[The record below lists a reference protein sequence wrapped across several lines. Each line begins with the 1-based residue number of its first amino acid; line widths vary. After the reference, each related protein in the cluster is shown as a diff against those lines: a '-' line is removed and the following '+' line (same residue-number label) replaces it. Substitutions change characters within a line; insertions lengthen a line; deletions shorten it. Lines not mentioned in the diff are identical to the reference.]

1 MVEEK
6 KGEKEENLRYKYIGF
21 EVFSLKPKKFWKNA
35 EEEKRYLEETKK
47 RKEKGE
53 REERDHSLVFVP
65 IFTPVEKWILS
76 LTSILMILSIF
87 LPWFTFTRGES
98 AIRYN
103 AIQYLINFGTAMTY
117 SGLGGPLLGL
127 LVVIFLFLILS
138 SFILGIIN
146 LIALYSK
153 INSEGSY
160 LQKIKKSLRLNFI
173 PLLLWLI
180 AVILSIFGMATPLAT
195 AFGVN
200 QLKDTLNVV
209 TLISISGVGL
219 WISLGC
225 WVMNSIKAN
234 DL

>member
-1 MVEEK
+1 
-6 KGEKEENLRYKYIGF
+6 
-21 EVFSLKPKKFWKNA
+21 
-35 EEEKRYLEETKK
+35 
-47 RKEKGE
+47 
-53 REERDHSLVFVP
+53 
-65 IFTPVEKWILS
+65 
-76 LTSILMILSIF
+76 
-87 LPWFTFTRGES
+87 
-98 AIRYN
+98 
-103 AIQYLINFGTAMTY
+103 MTY